1 MKFLKYR
8 LTFPCSLV
16 SCSLVSCSQV
26 KAKGFVA
33 NSGDHH
39 ISFANSKYSQ
49 VTVNVE

>member
-8 LTFPCSLV
+8 LTFP
-16 SCSLVSCSQV
+16 CSLVSCSQV